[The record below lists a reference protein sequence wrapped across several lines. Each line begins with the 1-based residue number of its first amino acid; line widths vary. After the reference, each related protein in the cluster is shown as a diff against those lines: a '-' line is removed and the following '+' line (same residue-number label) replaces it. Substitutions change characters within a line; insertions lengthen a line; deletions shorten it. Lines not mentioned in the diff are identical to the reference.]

1 MDQTTTISITEAR
14 KKLFQIAKEVQ
25 TPGRSYTLTEKGKPK
40 VIIMSLE
47 EFESWKETIEVA
59 MEFPDLKKNMEE
71 TEKAI
76 KTGEYKNWTTLEDL
90 LGREGFV
97 FHDKSSN
104 KYEVSSS
111 GKTKSRKTTRKTTKN

>member
-14 KKLFQIAKEVQ
+14 KRLFQIAKDVQ
-25 TPGRSYTLTEKGKPK
+25 TPGRSYALTENGKST

-47 EFESWKETIEVA
+47 EFESWKETIEVV

-97 FHDKSSN
+97 FHDKSTN

-111 GKTKSRKTTRKTTKN
+111 GKTKSRKTTRKITKS

>member
-14 KKLFQIAKEVQ
+14 KRLFQIAKEVQ
-25 TPGRSYTLTEKGKPK
+25 APGRSYTLTEKGKPK

-47 EFESWKETIEVA
+47 EFESWKETIEVV

>member
-25 TPGRSYTLTEKGKPK
+25 IPGRSYTLTEKGKPK

-47 EFESWKETIEVA
+47 EFESWKETVEVLT
-59 MEFPDLKKNMEE
+59 EFPDLKKDMEE
-71 TEKAI
+71 AEKAV
-76 KTGEYKNWTTLEDL
+76 KTGEYKNWTNVEDL

-111 GKTKSRKTTRKTTKN
+111 AKTKSRKTTRKITKS

>member
-1 MDQTTTISITEAR
+1 MDKTTTITITEAR
-14 KKLFQIAKEVQ
+14 KRLFQIAKEVQ
-25 TPGRSYTLTEKGKPK
+25 IPGRSYTLTEKGRPK
-40 VIIMSLE
+40 VTIISFEEYDSL
-47 EFESWKETIEVA
+47 KETIEVLT
-59 MEFPDLKKNMEE
+59 EFPNLKKDMEE
-71 TEKAI
+71 AEKAV

-111 GKTKSRKTTRKTTKN
+111 AKTKSRKTTRKITKS

>member
-14 KKLFQIAKEVQ
+14 KRLFQIAKEVQ
-25 TPGRSYTLTEKGKPK
+25 ISGRSYTLTEKGKPK
-40 VIIMSLE
+40 VIIISFE
-47 EFESWKETIEVA
+47 EYDNLKETIEVLT
-59 MEFPDLKKNMEE
+59 EFPNLKKDVEE

-104 KYEVSSS
+104 KYEVSNST
-111 GKTKSRKTTRKTTKN
+111 KTKSRKRA

>member
-1 MDQTTTISITEAR
+1 MDQTITISITEAR

-25 TPGRSYTLTEKGKPK
+25 TPGRSYVLTEKGKSK

-47 EFESWKETIEVA
+47 EFESWKETIEVV

-71 TEKAI
+71 TERAI

-104 KYEVSSS
+104 KYEVSSC
-111 GKTKSRKTTRKTTKN
+111 GKTKSRKTTRKVTKS

>member
-1 MDQTTTISITEAR
+1 MSNSNYITITEAR
-14 KKLFQIAKEVQ
+14 KRLFQIAKEVQ

-40 VIIMSLE
+40 VIIISFEEYDSL
-47 EFESWKETIEVA
+47 KETIEVLT
-59 MEFPDLKKNMEE
+59 EFPDLKKDMEE
-71 TEKAI
+71 AEKAV

-111 GKTKSRKTTRKTTKN
+111 PKTKSRTTTQKITKS

>member
-14 KKLFQIAKEVQ
+14 KRLFQIAKDVQ
-25 TPGRSYTLTEKGKPK
+25 TPCRSYTLTENGKPI
-40 VIIMSLE
+40 VVIMSLE
-47 EFESWKETIEVA
+47 EFESWKETIEVV

-71 TEKAI
+71 TERAI

-111 GKTKSRKTTRKTTKN
+111 AKTKSRKRTRKITKS

>member
-1 MDQTTTISITEAR
+1 MDKTTTITITEAR
-14 KKLFQIAKEVQ
+14 KRLFQIAKEVQ
-25 TPGRSYTLTEKGKPK
+25 IPGRSYTLTEKGKPK

-47 EFESWKETIEVA
+47 EFESWKETVEVLT
-59 MEFPDLKKNMEE
+59 EFPDLKKDMEE
-71 TEKAI
+71 AEKAV

-111 GKTKSRKTTRKTTKN
+111 AKTKSRKTTRKITKS

>member
-1 MDQTTTISITEAR
+1 MSNSNYITITEAR
-14 KKLFQIAKEVQ
+14 KMLFQIAKEVQ

-40 VIIMSLE
+40 VIIISFEEYDSL
-47 EFESWKETIEVA
+47 KETIEVLT
-59 MEFPDLKKNMEE
+59 EFPDLKKDMEE
-71 TEKAI
+71 AEKAV

-111 GKTKSRKTTRKTTKN
+111 PKTKSRKTTQKITKS

>member
-25 TPGRSYTLTEKGKPK
+25 TPGRSYALTENGKPK

-47 EFESWKETIEVA
+47 EFESWKETVEVLT
-59 MEFPDLKKNMEE
+59 EFPNLKKDMEE
-71 TEKAI
+71 TERAI

-111 GKTKSRKTTRKTTKN
+111 AKTKSRKRAR

>member
-1 MDQTTTISITEAR
+1 MSNSNYITITEAR
-14 KKLFQIAKEVQ
+14 KRLFQIAKEVQ

-40 VIIMSLE
+40 VIIISFEEYDSL
-47 EFESWKETIEVA
+47 KETIEVLT
-59 MEFPDLKKNMEE
+59 EFPDLKKDMEE
-71 TEKAI
+71 AEKAV

-111 GKTKSRKTTRKTTKN
+111 PKTKSRKTTQKITKS

>member
-1 MDQTTTISITEAR
+1 MSNSNYITITEAR
-14 KKLFQIAKEVQ
+14 KRLFQIAKEVQ

-40 VIIMSLE
+40 VIIISFEEYDSL
-47 EFESWKETIEVA
+47 KETIEVLT
-59 MEFPDLKKNMEE
+59 EFPDLEKDMEE
-71 TEKAI
+71 AEKAV

-111 GKTKSRKTTRKTTKN
+111 PKTKSRKTTQKITKS

>member
-14 KKLFQIAKEVQ
+14 KRLFQIAKEVQ
-25 TPGRSYTLTEKGKPK
+25 IPGRSYTLTEKGKPK
-40 VIIMSLE
+40 VIIISFEEYDSL
-47 EFESWKETIEVA
+47 KETIEVLT
-59 MEFPDLKKNMEE
+59 EFPDLKKDMEE

-90 LGREGFV
+90 LGREGFI

-111 GKTKSRKTTRKTTKN
+111 AKTKGRKRTRKITTS